1 MTEQQVRE
9 HVRKLSRFY
18 TDALIYAIV
27 NLGLILIWAISGG
40 GYFWPIW
47 VIIGWGI
54 GLGVH
59 AFSLGLIP
67 QMNAM
72 VPFMTAEWEDQ
83 EVRRILNTGPRAKEK
98 TSKTHA
104 PTQRLAEKIS
114 KEISHIEEEVKA
126 AVKKAKVVKKPK
138 KKKTTKAKKALAVIK
153 APKAVKAKKTKK
165 AKKAKTPKALKAS
178 NVSKAPKA
186 PKALKARK
194 VANMT
199 TV

>member
-1 MTEQQVRE
+1 MNEHQVRE
-9 HVRKLSRFY
+9 HVRKLRRFY
-18 TDALIYAIV
+18 TDALIYAVV

-83 EVRRILNTGPRAKEK
+83 EVRRLMEAGYKDKEK
-98 TSKTHA
+98 EEKKAVHKVQVKTAEKQKVEKSKTA
-104 PTQRLAEKIS
+104 IKR
-114 KEISHIEEEVKA
+114 
-126 AVKKAKVVKKPK
+126 KVLPKPN
-138 KKKTTKAKKALAVIK
+138 VR
-153 APKAVKAKKTKK
+153 PKA
-165 AKKAKTPKALKAS
+165 
-178 NVSKAPKA
+178 
-186 PKALKARK
+186 
-194 VANMT
+194 
-199 TV
+199 

>member
-1 MTEQQVRE
+1 MNEREVRE
-9 HVRKLSRFY
+9 YVHKLRRFY
-18 TDALIYAIV
+18 TDVLIYGVV

-83 EVRRILNTGPRAKEK
+83 EVRRLMEAGHKENGKEEKK
-98 TSKTHA
+98 T
-104 PTQRLAEKIS
+104 
-114 KEISHIEEEVKA
+114 EVKTDGPSK
-126 AVKKAKVVKKPK
+126 VKKVSPKKAPPKKPAPPK
-138 KKKTTKAKKALAVIK
+138 KG
-153 APKAVKAKKTKK
+153 
-165 AKKAKTPKALKAS
+165 
-178 NVSKAPKA
+178 
-186 PKALKARK
+186 
-194 VANMT
+194 
-199 TV
+199 

>member
-1 MTEQQVRE
+1 MNEHQVRE
-9 HVRKLSRFY
+9 HVRKLRRFY
-18 TDALIYAIV
+18 TDALIYAVV

-83 EVRRILNTGPRAKEK
+83 EVRRLMEAGYKDKEEKKSVRRTEIKITTKPKFENT
-98 TSKTHA
+98 
-104 PTQRLAEKIS
+104 I
-114 KEISHIEEEVKA
+114 I
-126 AVKKAKVVKKPK
+126 KKPK
-138 KKKTTKAKKALAVIK
+138 IKKSKT
-153 APKAVKAKKTKK
+153 KKTKTRIQ
-165 AKKAKTPKALKAS
+165 KKTSTKPFPPKA
-178 NVSKAPKA
+178 
-186 PKALKARK
+186 
-194 VANMT
+194 
-199 TV
+199 

>member
-1 MTEQQVRE
+1 MNEHQVRE
-9 HVRKLSRFY
+9 HVRKLRRFY
-18 TDALIYAIV
+18 TDALIYAVV

-83 EVRRILNTGPRAKEK
+83 EVRRLMEAGYKDKEK
-98 TSKTHA
+98 E
-104 PTQRLAEKIS
+104 EK
-114 KEISHIEEEVKA
+114 KAAQKVEVKGM
-126 AVKKAKVVKKPK
+126 AKPKFEMPKFEKPKVKKPK
-138 KKKTTKAKKALAVIK
+138 KKKTKTTVQ
-153 APKAVKAKKTKK
+153 KKTATKPFPH
-165 AKKAKTPKALKAS
+165 PKI
-178 NVSKAPKA
+178 
-186 PKALKARK
+186 
-194 VANMT
+194 
-199 TV
+199 

>member
-1 MTEQQVRE
+1 MNEQQVRE

-18 TDALIYAIV
+18 TDVLIYAVV

-83 EVRRILNTGPRAKEK
+83 EVRRILETGYKGKDKEEK
-98 TSKTHA
+98 KVVKKDVKK
-104 PTQRLAEKIS
+104 LAEKIS
-114 KEISHIEEEVKA
+114 DEISEIQEGIKTA
-126 AVKKAKVVKKPK
+126 IKKSKKSVKKSKPK
-138 KKKTTKAKKALAVIK
+138 AVSKRPIKLKAIK
-153 APKAVKAKKTKK
+153 APKPITPSETNKTVKAPQK
-165 AKKAKTPKALKAS
+165 PKA
-178 NVSKAPKA
+178 
-186 PKALKARK
+186 
-194 VANMT
+194 
-199 TV
+199 